1 MKKKKK
7 IIIMLLSIPCALI
20 FTFCSSKAFSDVL
33 ACVEL
38 SSSLQK
44 EISVPY
50 GEFGEY
56 SSAGLNFFFPH
67 TELYEDFYAVYSK
80 DSTDVS
86 ELGILRA
93 SNEEN
98 AKKLLEDAQL
108 YIKDTQEQKREFLRS
123 YSPSELEK
131 LNSAEARR
139 FGNYVIFTIAD
150 QNEKSKIFQKA
161 EELLKK

>member
-1 MKKKKK
+1 MKKNKKF
-7 IIIMLLSIPCALI
+7 IIALLSLPCAFI
-20 FTFCSSKAFSDVL
+20 FTFCSAKTFSDSL
-33 ACVEL
+33 ACNEL
-38 SSSLQK
+38 SSTLQK

-56 SSAGLNFFFPH
+56 SSADLNLFFPDS
-67 TELYEDFYAVYSK
+67 ELFDDFYVIYSK
-80 DSTDVS
+80 DNTDVS

-108 YIKDTQEQKREFLRS
+108 YIKDNQEQKREFLRN

-139 FGNYVIFTIAD
+139 FGNYVIFTVAD
-150 QNEKSKIFQKA
+150 QDEKSKIFQKA